1 MRLVLSYFQSQALER
16 QALTNMA
23 SLLEEDASKE
33 AKASGASKRKLKKDR
48 QKERAKSMA
57 ENAEEEI
64 QEVPWEESQ
73 ELSLLR
79 QMGWEKVALE
89 TQGGTICGSCGPP
102 PTPPPPAP
110 TAAPRRRAGG
120 AAAASSAGADAAGGS
135 VDAAASDAAAEADAA
150 ELRTKLQLQEEELND
165 DDLEQAKA
173 DMLAAKAGLLEERE
187 RMREAL
193 KAKFDAYAHGKKK

>member
-89 TQGGTICGSCGPP
+89 TQGGTICGSCGP
-102 PTPPPPAP
+102 TD
-110 TAAPRRRAGG
+110 AASAGADGGAAAGG
-120 AAAASSAGADAAGGS
+120 AAAAASSAGADAAGGS